1 MKKWTSLLLALA
13 MTLSLAA
20 CGDSGTQ
27 ENTSEPPASVSGSTG
42 EETPAPTGTETPAE
56 EPTEAPAEETA
67 ESETSTTGDSS
78 SVLIAYFSW
87 SGNTEQVAQIIQQET
102 GGDLFEIAPA
112 TPYTNDYNELL
123 DIAQQEQSDNAR
135 PELAGQ
141 VENWEQYDTIFVGY
155 PNWWSDAPM
164 AVYTFLESYDWDG
177 KTLVPFN
184 TSASGGFGRSLSGLE
199 ESASGAAILE
209 GRAPLGLRSWRV
221 SPLPSVP
228 LEMHRAKWRPGWMSW
243 DCNKNGKEAANM
255 PHVAIT
261 MIPGR
266 DEETKLALA
275 KKTQEFLVGELGIDP
290 KFVSVS
296 IQDIP
301 MEDWQKS
308 MEQFPDEIMYV
319 KPGV

>member
-42 EETPAPTGTETPAE
+42 EETPAPTGTEMPAE
-56 EPTEAPAEETA
+56 EPAEEPA

-78 SVLIAYFSW
+78 SVLITYFSW

-164 AVYTFLESYDWDG
+164 AVYTFVESYDWSG

-199 ESASGAAILE
+199 ESAPGASILDGISFTE
-209 GRAPLGLRSWRV
+209 RNLGDAQSEVAAWLDELGL
-221 SPLPSVP
+221 
-228 LEMHRAKWRPGWMSW
+228 
-243 DCNKNGKEAANM
+243 
-255 PHVAIT
+255 
-261 MIPGR
+261 
-266 DEETKLALA
+266 
-275 KKTQEFLVGELGIDP
+275 
-290 KFVSVS
+290 
-296 IQDIP
+296 
-301 MEDWQKS
+301 
-308 MEQFPDEIMYV
+308 
-319 KPGV
+319 

>member
-42 EETPAPTGTETPAE
+42 EETPAPTGTEMPAE
-56 EPTEAPAEETA
+56 EPAEEPA

-78 SVLIAYFSW
+78 SVLITYFSW

-141 VENWEQYDTIFVGY
+141 VENWERYDAVFVGY

-164 AVYTFLESYDWDG
+164 AVYTFLESYDLKG

-184 TSASGGFGRSLSGLE
+184 TSASGGFGRSLDGIA
-199 ESASGAAILE
+199 ESAAGATILE
-209 GRAPLGLRSWRV
+209 G
-221 SPLPSVP
+221 
-228 LEMHRAKWRPGWMSW
+228 
-243 DCNKNGKEAANM
+243 
-255 PHVAIT
+255 I
-261 MIPGR
+261 
-266 DEETKLALA
+266 AL
-275 KKTQEFLVGELGIDP
+275 TEGELADAQNA
-290 KFVSVS
+290 VTEWLAALEVN
-296 IQDIP
+296 
-301 MEDWQKS
+301 
-308 MEQFPDEIMYV
+308 
-319 KPGV
+319 

>member
-42 EETPAPTGTETPAE
+42 EETPAPTGTEMPAE
-56 EPTEAPAEETA
+56 EPAEEPA

-112 TPYTNDYNELL
+112 AAYTDDYNELL

-141 VENWEQYDTIFVGY
+141 VENWEQYDTVFVGY

-164 AVYTFLESYDWDG
+164 AVYTFVESYDWDG

-199 ESASGAAILE
+199 KSASGAVILE
-209 GRAPLGLRSWRV
+209 GISFTERTLGDAQSEVTAWLDS
-221 SPLPSVP
+221 L
-228 LEMHRAKWRPGWMSW
+228 M
-243 DCNKNGKEAANM
+243 
-255 PHVAIT
+255 
-261 MIPGR
+261 
-266 DEETKLALA
+266 
-275 KKTQEFLVGELGIDP
+275 
-290 KFVSVS
+290 
-296 IQDIP
+296 
-301 MEDWQKS
+301 
-308 MEQFPDEIMYV
+308 
-319 KPGV
+319 

>member
-1 MKKWTSLLLALA
+1 MKKWTSLFLALA
-13 MTLSLAA
+13 MALSLAA
-20 CGDSGTQ
+20 CGSSNQG
-27 ENTSEPPASVSGSTG
+27 NTPESPASVSGSTA
-42 EETPAPTGTETPAE
+42 EETPTEEPAE
-56 EPTEAPAEETA
+56 EPSEEPA
-67 ESETSTTGDSS
+67 ESETPTAGDSS

-112 TPYTNDYNELL
+112 TPYTDDYNELL

-209 GRAPLGLRSWRV
+209 GISFTERTLGDAQSEVTAWLDGLGL
-221 SPLPSVP
+221 
-228 LEMHRAKWRPGWMSW
+228 
-243 DCNKNGKEAANM
+243 
-255 PHVAIT
+255 
-261 MIPGR
+261 
-266 DEETKLALA
+266 
-275 KKTQEFLVGELGIDP
+275 
-290 KFVSVS
+290 
-296 IQDIP
+296 
-301 MEDWQKS
+301 
-308 MEQFPDEIMYV
+308 
-319 KPGV
+319 

>member
-13 MTLSLAA
+13 MALSLAA
-20 CGDSGTQ
+20 CGSSNQG
-27 ENTSEPPASVSGSTG
+27 NTPEPPASVSGSTG

-56 EPTEAPAEETA
+56 EPSEEPA

-184 TSASGGFGRSLSGLE
+184 ISACVGFGRSLSGLE
-199 ESASGAAILE
+199 ESASGATILDGLSFTE
-209 GRAPLGLRSWRV
+209 RTLGDAQSEVTTWLDELGL
-221 SPLPSVP
+221 
-228 LEMHRAKWRPGWMSW
+228 
-243 DCNKNGKEAANM
+243 
-255 PHVAIT
+255 
-261 MIPGR
+261 
-266 DEETKLALA
+266 
-275 KKTQEFLVGELGIDP
+275 
-290 KFVSVS
+290 
-296 IQDIP
+296 
-301 MEDWQKS
+301 
-308 MEQFPDEIMYV
+308 
-319 KPGV
+319 

>member
-13 MTLSLAA
+13 MALSLAA
-20 CGDSGTQ
+20 CGSSGTQ
-27 ENTSEPPASVSGSTG
+27 ENTSEPPASVSGSIT

-56 EPTEAPAEETA
+56 EPSEEPA
-67 ESETSTTGDSS
+67 ESEMSTTGDSS

-112 TPYTNDYNELL
+112 TPYTDDYNELL

-164 AVYTFLESYDWDG
+164 AVYTFLESYDWSG

-199 ESASGAAILE
+199 ESAAGASILDGISFTE
-209 GRAPLGLRSWRV
+209 RTLGDAQSEVAAWLDELGL
-221 SPLPSVP
+221 
-228 LEMHRAKWRPGWMSW
+228 
-243 DCNKNGKEAANM
+243 
-255 PHVAIT
+255 
-261 MIPGR
+261 
-266 DEETKLALA
+266 
-275 KKTQEFLVGELGIDP
+275 
-290 KFVSVS
+290 
-296 IQDIP
+296 
-301 MEDWQKS
+301 
-308 MEQFPDEIMYV
+308 
-319 KPGV
+319 